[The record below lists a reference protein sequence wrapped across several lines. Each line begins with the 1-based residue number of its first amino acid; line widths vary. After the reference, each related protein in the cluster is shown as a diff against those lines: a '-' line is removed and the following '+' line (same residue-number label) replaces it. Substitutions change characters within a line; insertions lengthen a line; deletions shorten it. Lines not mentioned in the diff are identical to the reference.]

1 MDFENAVI
9 VASFPNLETAEAA
22 VSLLASE
29 GVEAVISSDGAL
41 GELPNLELARGV
53 RVYVQSEQAEFA
65 KALLKQGE
73 DDAESQ

>member
-65 KALLKQGE
+65 KGLLKQGE